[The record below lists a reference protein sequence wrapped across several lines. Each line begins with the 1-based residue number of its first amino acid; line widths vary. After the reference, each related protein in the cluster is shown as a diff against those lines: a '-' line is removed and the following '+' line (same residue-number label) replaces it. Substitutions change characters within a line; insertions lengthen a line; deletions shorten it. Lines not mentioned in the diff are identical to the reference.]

1 MIIMTIRAIMM
12 IVVMTAVMITFEM
25 TILLITAEEPIQITA
40 KKSMTPI
47 VVNTVVKLPT
57 TTSVAMLR
65 FMTLLTVIK
74 CWP

>member
-40 KKSMTPI
+40 KKMHDTNSS
-47 VVNTVVKLPT
+47 KHSGQT
-57 TTSVAMLR
+57 TNHN
-65 FMTLLTVIK
+65 
-74 CWP
+74 